1 MSHCSLRPGL
11 AYIDQVRA
19 KISEAAKQQLLY
31 DKDSTKRY
39 QQQIAHDLGTPL
51 QGLQLVFSEASAAHN
66 SGTPTRS
73 SRYSPESFQHNMR
86 AGQTCFNTIV
96 QLRDSMMVEAKL
108 HLGQRLLPKPAKFD
122 PIDVLDGVYAMMEGK
137 AKASEVALYF
147 DLPARYPLWHIVSDP
162 RWLASMTINLTSNAI
177 KHARA
182 RVRVVVSL
190 SFCDDSDAKA
200 LSTLHSSE
208 MWDGVGDEPTLVNRH
223 QRCSSRGHKTAGKS
237 TKNEPSAAS
246 ESAGASATTKNPLR
260 NTRPSTP
267 KIRDAAKQAT
277 LRVTVH
283 DDGQGIPPSLSDT
296 LFRMY
301 GGGRSHLDRDGGR
314 DGGTGI
320 GLYSVKVQCK
330 SLGGQCGFA
339 KSNLLGGAA
348 VWFEIPF
355 RTTDGNDATS
365 EGREHSPGKNG
376 VDSKE
381 VDVVRP
387 SADEEEEPTSTAL
400 VLTSTALVTP
410 APPEMVGPPAIRR
423 LPLSFD
429 AINEDGTNATSPS
442 KVPWRTPPRDIS
454 NAAAE
459 AASFRDKVRR
469 WNSKDQA
476 DTGAFSDNEDED
488 EDEDEDELNL
498 FGGDVKPRP
507 SSPRTP
513 PRRPGSAL
521 AELSPGSRPIASPP
535 RRSAS
540 APPATECILLVDD
553 CPIILL
559 MVSALLEKNGLEVHK
574 AMNGR
579 EALKRMQERD
589 YDLGTKRREEKRREE
604 KEQSFTRVCCV
615 LCAVRCVMC
624 DVRSALC
631 AMFTRVLYYAYVDPG
646 VPLLLFLFF
655 FPLLPLLLP
664 QS

>member
-137 AKASEVALYF
+137 AKASEVALHF

-223 QRCSSRGHKTAGKS
+223 QRCSSRGHQTAGKS

-355 RTTDGNDATS
+355 HTTDGNDATS

-589 YDLGTKRREEKRREE
+589 YDLGTKRREEKRRERTE
-604 KEQSFTRVCCV
+604 LYPCV
-615 LCAVRCVMC
+615 LCAVCCTMC
-624 DVRSALC
+624 DVRCTKCALC
-631 AMFTRVLYYAYVDPG
+631 CIYARSVLCVC
-646 VPLLLFLFF
+646 
-655 FPLLPLLLP
+655 
-664 QS
+664 